1 MVGHPSLGRR
11 SEGADMNVNI
21 LPMTLDDHREVVALW
36 ERSEGVG
43 LSDADKPS
51 GLEQF
56 AERNPGMCFVAR
68 DGDDLVGA
76 VLCGHDGRRGYIHH
90 LAVAKTHQQ
99 GGLGTA
105 LTDRCLDALREIGI
119 DKCHLFVF
127 RSNQGTLDFWHKAG
141 WFERGELTIMSKYT
155 T

>member
-1 MVGHPSLGRR
+1 M
-11 SEGADMNVNI
+11 DVNI
-21 LPMTLDDHREVVALW
+21 LPMALDDHLEVVALW

-43 LSDADKPS
+43 LSDADKPN

-56 AERNPGMCFVAR
+56 IERNPGTCFVAR
-68 DGDDLVGA
+68 DGSDLVGA

-90 LAVAKTHQQ
+90 LAVAKTHQR
-99 GGLGTA
+99 GGLGSA
-105 LTDRCLDALREIGI
+105 LTDRCLDALREVGI

-127 RSNQGTLDFWHKAG
+127 RSNQDTLDFWHKAG
-141 WFERGELTIMSKYT
+141 WFERGELTILTKYT